1 VTTGALSFV
10 TAVFGFDGSDLGD
23 FKDLVSKWRG
33 GFLGFVRSQRQTT
46 FLASGGPEIMDVV
59 HLLDRQKFPALPRMT
74 GLSAVLLPFGCG
86 FFPDD
91 FGTVGRWRLRG
102 VCRVLLLGAESV
114 LECPVFEI
122 KFQKPFNGGLLP

>member
-1 VTTGALSFV
+1 
-10 TAVFGFDGSDLGD
+10 
-23 FKDLVSKWRG
+23 
-33 GFLGFVRSQRQTT
+33 
-46 FLASGGPEIMDVV
+46 MDVI

-74 GLSAVLLPFGCG
+74 GLTAVFFPFKRG

-102 VCRVLLLGAESV
+102 ICRVLLLGAESV

-122 KFQKPFNGGLLP
+122 KFQKPFNGGLLSGIVEGFGFALIHRTTSV